1 VTDVAIKW
9 ATRNVN
15 SNPHIAE
22 LIEIKKVEDKEK
34 ALCVEGFHEGGARI
48 NICKEF
54 FESLE
59 EVGLNPKTS

>member
-48 NICKEF
+48 NICKE
-54 FESLE
+54 
-59 EVGLNPKTS
+59 